1 MFGKTTASLCAAI
14 VIATVLAS
22 AASSQTAPRKQGVQ
36 PYTNFEKLWFSLP
49 QGDEG

>member
-1 MFGKTTASLCAAI
+1 MFGKISASFCAAI
-14 VIATVLAS
+14 VLATALAS
-22 AASSQTAPRKQGVQ
+22 AASAQTAPRKQGVQ

>member
-1 MFGKTTASLCAAI
+1 MFGKITASLCAAI
-14 VIATVLAS
+14 VLAAALAS
-22 AASSQTAPRKQGVQ
+22 AAQTAPRKQGVQ